1 MFLNSIAHYLP
12 SIEISNDYFLDK
24 NGLTDEWIYTRTGIK
39 TRRKAE
45 PHENA
50 NTMAIEAVKRVVEI
64 NKYPIQD
71 VDIIIGGTYTPF
83 DTVGTLAHVVQEH
96 YNVSNVRTI
105 SISTACSSLI
115 NALEIVEGYFA
126 MNKAKKA
133 LVIVSE
139 HNTGYSVDTDE
150 FAGHLWGD
158 GSAAMFVSKERQS
171 AEDFEFIEI
180 VTEGLANIGKGTVG
194 VGLQPLKEGIKMR
207 YGKDVFMHA
216 CNYMA
221 QVTKDILERNG
232 FTINDLDTFI
242 PHQANIRIINN
253 VAEQLNIDPKR
264 TIVNIER
271 LGNTGCVSTAIGL
284 SENLDFVKKGKLCCL
299 TVFGGGYSSGAALLK
314 TNLD

>member
-24 NGLTDEWIYTRTGIK
+24 NGLTDEWIFTRTGIK

-50 NTMAIEAVKRVVEI
+50 NTMAIDVVKLLVE
-64 NKYPIQD
+64 KDRD
-71 VDIIIGGTYTPF
+71 VLNGVDLIIGGTYTPF
-83 DTVGTLAHVVQEH
+83 DTVGTLAHVVQEFF
-96 YNVSNVRTI
+96 NISNVKTV
-105 SISTACSSLI
+105 SISSACSSLI
-115 NALEIVEGYFA
+115 NAMEIVEGYFA
-126 MNKAKKA
+126 MNKAQKA

-150 FAGHLWGD
+150 VAGHLWGD
-158 GSAAMFVSKERQS
+158 ASAAMIITKERQS
-171 AEDFEFIEI
+171 EADFEFVEI
-180 VTEGLANIGKGTVG
+180 MTEGLANVGKGTVG

-207 YGKDVFMHA
+207 YGKDVFVHA

-221 QVTKDILERNG
+221 KVTQDILTKNG
-232 FTINDLDTFI
+232 YSIGDLDYFI

-253 VAEQLNIDPKR
+253 VAEQLGINPENC
-264 TIVNIER
+264 IVNVER

-284 SENLDFVKKGKLCCL
+284 SENYDKIKESKLCCL
-299 TVFGGGYSSGAALLK
+299 SVFGGGYSSGAALLK
-314 TNLD
+314 I

>member
-12 SIEISNDYFLDK
+12 SIEISNEYFLDK
-24 NGLTDEWIYTRTGIK
+24 NGLTDEWIFTRTGIK
-39 TRRKAE
+39 TRRKAT
-45 PHENA
+45 PDENA
-50 NTMAIEAVKRVVEI
+50 NTMAIEAVKRVMEV
-64 NKYPIQD
+64 NKYPLED
-71 VDIIIGGTYTPF
+71 VDLIIGGTYTPF

-96 YNVSNVRTI
+96 FNVSDVMTI

-139 HNTGYSVDTDE
+139 HNTGYSVDSDE

-158 GSAAMFVSKERQS
+158 GSAALFVSKERTS
-171 AEDFEFIEI
+171 PDDFEFIEI
-180 VTEGLANIGKGTVG
+180 ITQGLANVGKGTTG
-194 VGLQPLKEGIKMR
+194 VGLQPLKDGIKMR
-207 YGKDVFMHA
+207 YGKDVFLHA
-216 CNYMA
+216 CNYM
-221 QVTKDILERNG
+221 TKITNDILSRNNY
-232 FTINDLDTFI
+232 TIADLDYLI

-253 VAEQLNIDPKR
+253 VAEQLGISAEK

-284 SENLDFVKKGKLCCL
+284 SENLEKIKQSKLFCL

-314 TNLD
+314 TNN